1 MVKKSVPLTRGPVE
15 KRTYSRVKP
24 DGKSETWDD
33 ICDRTVPA
41 ISTIGNL
48 SPEETQLID
57 SAMRNY
63 HTLLSGRFL
72 WVGGTEWA
80 QNPRNFYGLYNCSS
94 TNVDSWQA
102 FGYLADMG
110 MQGTGTGAV
119 LTKDCISKLPTI
131 RNRLNV
137 VVEGKPGDTPANKRK
152 NRTEVLVKEK
162 ENLACIFVGDSREG
176 WVYAYQSLLELSS
189 DKRFNGEI
197 NIFVSIADVRPQGEP
212 LKKFGGVANPSKL
225 AGMFVRLATVLNKAV
240 GRSLTALECCLLID
254 WIADVIVAGNL
265 RRTAGMRQ
273 FNGYDESATNAKMG
287 LWKEDEQGQ
296 WTIDPEKDALR
307 MANHSRIFT
316 HKPSLKECIQSVR
329 DQHAC
334 GEGAIQWV
342 GPAVAR
348 ANVDIL
354 TSETEQHSLMNHFDD
369 RREILRQAFIATY
382 GKPPTQR
389 ELDHRVSRFGLN
401 PCVTADTWVLTD
413 MGPRRV
419 SDLVGKQHR
428 TFINGKLRE
437 TTPEGFFS
445 KGVKAVV
452 KLVTKEGFS
461 VRLTGNHQ
469 LLCISRGERVWR
481 EAQELKPGERVCIH
495 NHRAV
500 TSWGDEELTD
510 RLSKEEQPSPYAIG
524 SALAADIEVLR
535 QECFDKGSRRS
546 LEELWKSS
554 LTELD
559 VEQLAGRSQTIRGV
573 GGMGDFFPYL
583 DWGAIEKMS
592 YSTYHQFFL
601 GFFVNFLP
609 DFQESKENVWQSIE
623 FSHTHPLSDRQVAEV
638 LQRMLQRMGILA
650 EINSTLDGWYH
661 LQFVDEIGLFAG
673 EGLSPEE
680 RKRLDIDSKI
690 ERRKRSALFHQD
702 EFYVAEVASVTPDGE
717 KEVFDCSVISPD
729 PDEHCFSANGLVA
742 HNCGEI
748 IGADFLCNLSEVFV
762 SQFDATDFDGI
773 DNAFRAASLS
783 VASLLHH
790 KFVDER
796 FAYSRE
802 VDPIVAV
809 CPTGLFDFFVQ
820 AIGVPWL
827 KWWEAGRPAVWE
839 GNVVQPHVERLC
851 DALGIEINT
860 ESPVNLGG
868 LFKEIETRYFIRW
881 RKVVGETVRDY
892 CDRHGLRC
900 PNRFTSIQPSGTKS
914 LLVGV
919 SPGWHPPKAQ
929 RFIRRIT
936 FRRDHPVALACI
948 DFGYKVIPGQSDK
961 GENGA
966 LLNDP
971 FDPQCKEWLVEIPMA
986 VSWADL
992 PGADAIAIEKFSA
1005 LAQMDFYMNVQ
1016 VNYVTQN
1023 TSGTLE
1029 VRESEI
1035 EELAIR
1041 IHEAIQNNEGYISF
1055 AVLARF
1061 DDNQSFPRMPFE
1073 PISKE
1078 EYDREI
1084 AEMESRRKCE
1094 SFDEAYDRH
1103 YQGPLAESGPVP
1115 CDSDKC
1121 LIG

>member
-1 MVKKSVPLTRGPVE
+1 MVKSFVPLTRGPVE
-15 KRTYSRVKP
+15 KRTYSRIKP
-24 DGKSETWDD
+24 DSKSENWDD

-41 ISTIGNL
+41 IATIGKL
-48 SPEETQLID
+48 TPEETRLVD

-63 HTLLSGRFL
+63 QSLFSGRFL

-80 QNPRNFYGLYNCSS
+80 QSPRNFYGLYNCSS
-94 TNVDSWQA
+94 TNVDSWAA
-102 FGYLADMG
+102 FGYLVDMG

-119 LTKDCISKLPTI
+119 LTKDCISKLPRIT
-131 RNRLNV
+131 NKLNV
-137 VVEGKPGDTPANKRK
+137 VVEGQPGDTPADKR
-152 NRTEVLVKEK
+152 NNMTQVSYLEGSSSV
-162 ENLACIFVGDSREG
+162 CIFVGDSREG
-176 WVYAYQSLLELSS
+176 WAKAYQTLLELSS
-189 DKRFNGEI
+189 DERFSGEI
-197 NIFVSIADVRPQGEP
+197 DVFVSVADVRPKGEP
-212 LKKFGGVANPSKL
+212 LKKFGGVANPEKL
-225 AGMFVRLATVLNKAV
+225 AGMFLRIARILGRAV
-240 GRSLTALECCLLID
+240 GRSLNALECCLLID
-254 WIADVIVAGNL
+254 EMASVIVAGNL

-273 FNGYDESATNAKMG
+273 FDSDDASATNAKMN
-287 LWKEDEQGQ
+287 LWMQDEKGN
-296 WTIDPEKDALR
+296 WTIDPERDALR

-316 HKPSLKECIQSVR
+316 RKPSLGECIKSVR

-342 GPAVAR
+342 GEAVAR
-348 ANVDIL
+348 ASIDIL
-354 TSETEQHSLMNHFDD
+354 PSKAERHSLLNNFGD

-382 GKPPTQR
+382 GKPPTER

-428 TFINGKLRE
+428 TFINGKSLE
-437 TTPEGFFS
+437 TTPEGFFP

-469 LLCISRGERVWR
+469 LLCISHGERVWR
-481 EAQELKPGERVCIH
+481 EAKDLKPGNKVCIH

-500 TSWGDEELTD
+500 TSWGDEGETTRLT
-510 RLSKEEQPSPYAIG
+510 RKEKQSPHTVG
-524 SALAADIEVLR
+524 VALAADIELLR
-535 QECFDKGSRRS
+535 KESSDHPRRS

-554 LTELD
+554 VTVPELEEHLKKPP
-559 VEQLAGRSQTIRGV
+559 VVRGV
-573 GGMGDFFPYL
+573 GGMGYFFPFL
-583 DWGAIEKMS
+583 NWDSLEKMP
-592 YSTYHQFFL
+592 YSTYKQFFL
-601 GFFVNFLP
+601 GFFAKFLP

-623 FSHTHPLSDRQVAEV
+623 FSHTHPIPDRQVAEV

-650 EINSTLDGWYH
+650 EIKSASDGWYH
-661 LQFVDEIGLFAG
+661 LEFVDEIGLFAG

-680 RKRLDIDSKI
+680 RTKLDIDSKV
-690 ERRKRSALFHQD
+690 EMRKRSALFHQN
-702 EFYVAEVASVTPDGE
+702 EFYVAEVATVTPDGE
-717 KEVFDCSVISPD
+717 EEVFDCSVISPD

-748 IGADFLCNLSEVFV
+748 IGRDFLCNLSEVFV
-762 SQFDATDFDGI
+762 SQFDATDFEGI

-783 VASLLHH
+783 VASLLHQE
-790 KFVDER
+790 FVDER

-802 VDPIVAV
+802 IDPIVAV

-839 GNVVQPHVERLC
+839 GNVVQPQVERIC

-881 RKVVGETVRDY
+881 RKVVGETVREY
-892 CDRHGLRC
+892 CDRHRLRC
-900 PNRFTSIQPSGTKS
+900 PNRYTSIQPSGTKS

-948 DFGYKVIPGQSDK
+948 DYGYKVIPGQSDK
-961 GENGA
+961 DENGA

-971 FDPQCKEWLVEIPMA
+971 FDPRCKEWLVEIPMA

-992 PGADAIAIEKFSA
+992 HGADAIAIEKFSA

-1016 VNYVTQN
+1016 VNYVTHN

-1035 EELAIR
+1035 EELAAR
-1041 IHEAIQNNEGYISF
+1041 IYEAIQNNEGYISF

-1073 PISKE
+1073 PITKE
-1078 EYDREI
+1078 EYGQEV
-1084 AEMESRRKCE
+1084 AEMEARRTCD

-1103 YQGPLAESGPVP
+1103 YRGPLAESGPVP